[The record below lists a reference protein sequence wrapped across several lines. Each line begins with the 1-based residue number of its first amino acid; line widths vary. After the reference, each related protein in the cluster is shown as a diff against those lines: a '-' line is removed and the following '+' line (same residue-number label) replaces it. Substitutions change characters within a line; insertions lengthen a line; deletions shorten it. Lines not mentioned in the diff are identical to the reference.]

1 MKTIV
6 ILADGTSKT
15 LKSMTNVAKLASSF
29 DDDVVVYYD
38 DGVGTEPGNVILGSL
53 VGTQVD
59 SNALQCYE
67 FLALNYKA
75 GDKVVLIGYSRGAY
89 TVRSLAGLIYN
100 SGLPRK
106 ENIHRINEAM
116 DAYRSHHKPSSD
128 MMHQFRANFGE
139 RIKIDLMLLFDTV
152 GSIVGQKFH
161 DTVINSDV
169 RRAVQFAAYDED
181 RRVFSLVPI
190 TKMSNTETIWY
201 KGDHGCVGGGYKAEL
216 DPLSNIPLGKAIEE
230 LNFAGVNTNFKLF
243 KVDPKAKFSKAY
255 SGVRFFTS
263 MFGRKKRVPGD
274 WDSYDDSVIYR
285 SIL

>member
-15 LKSMTNVAKLASSF
+15 LKSMTNVAKLAASF

-59 SNALQCYE
+59 SNVLQCYE
-67 FLALNYKA
+67 FLALNYKK
-75 GDKVVLIGYSRGAY
+75 GDKVVFIGYSRGAY
-89 TVRSLAGLIYN
+89 TIRSLAGLIYN

-128 MMHQFRANFGE
+128 MMEMFRVNFGD
-139 RIKIDLMLLFDTV
+139 RIKIDLMLMFDTV

-161 DTVINSDV
+161 DTVINRSV
-169 RRAVQFAAYDED
+169 KRAVQFAAFDED
-181 RRVFSLVPI
+181 RKVFSLVPI
-190 TKMSNTETIWY
+190 TKMSNTDTIWY
-201 KGDHGCVGGGYKAEL
+201 KGDHGCVGGGYKKEL
-216 DPLSNIPLGKAIEE
+216 DALSNIPLNKAAEE
-230 LNFAGVNTNFKLF
+230 LAAIGVNTNLKPL
-243 KVDPKAKFSKAY
+243 KMDPKASFSKVY
-255 SGVRFFTS
+255 SGIRIFTS
-263 MFGRKKRVPGD
+263 MFGRKKRVPG
-274 WDSYDDSVIYR
+274 SYDYFDDSVIYR